1 MLAVTL
7 AMRCWQNKPFTPV
20 IDVPIYLSLSCKAR
34 LASRRFV
41 SLHVDEGYT
50 GLA

>member
-7 AMRCWQNKPFTPV
+7 AMRCWQDKPFTPV

-34 LASRRFV
+34 F
-41 SLHVDEGYT
+41 SLKAVRLVICG
-50 GLA
+50 